1 MNKILSKI
9 WSKISQK
16 NITDSRVMAEISETR
31 EMATSSSRDIGESRL
46 ADYCPYCN
54 SRTFVKRGTRKK
66 KLEVVQLYLCRD
78 CKRTFTAQFVKG
90 KHYPT
95 KLVIDAISIYN
106 LGFGLEETCRLV
118 NERYGLKVS
127 AAQREGNVGSG
138 LRPSTLADWYKE
150 Y

>member
-54 SRTFVKRGTRKK
+54 SKDFVKRGTRKK
-66 KLEVVQLYLCRD
+66 KLEIVQLYLCP
-78 CKRTFTAQFVKG
+78 KI
-90 KHYPT
+90 
-95 KLVIDAISIYN
+95 L
-106 LGFGLEETCRLV
+106 
-118 NERYGLKVS
+118 
-127 AAQREGNVGSG
+127 
-138 LRPSTLADWYKE
+138 
-150 Y
+150 